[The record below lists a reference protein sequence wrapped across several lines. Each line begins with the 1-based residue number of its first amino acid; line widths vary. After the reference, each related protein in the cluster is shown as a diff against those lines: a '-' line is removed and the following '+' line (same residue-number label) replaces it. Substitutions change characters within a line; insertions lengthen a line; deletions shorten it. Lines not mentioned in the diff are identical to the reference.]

1 MHETKHPEYLAP
13 EVESLKEEDLLEQL
27 GPAQAYSGNFPF
39 GF

>member
-1 MHETKHPEYLAP
+1 MKHPEYLAP
-13 EVESLKEEDLLEQL
+13 EVESMKEEDLLEKL